1 MKEIAVYDILAD
13 EILLLAQDNN
23 DLAMRVIRENRET
36 FTSFYGIIFSDN
48 YIVLGE

>member
-1 MKEIAVYDILAD
+1 MKEIVIYDILAD
-13 EILLLAQDNN
+13 EILLLKQRNMDE
-23 DLAMRVIRENRET
+23 AMRIIRENRET